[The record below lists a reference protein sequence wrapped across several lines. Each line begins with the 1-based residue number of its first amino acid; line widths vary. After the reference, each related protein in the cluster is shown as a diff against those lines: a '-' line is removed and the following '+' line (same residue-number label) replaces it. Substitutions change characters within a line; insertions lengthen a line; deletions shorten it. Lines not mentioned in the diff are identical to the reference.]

1 MPIQS
6 GSLQE
11 RLWSGPVHTDGHR
24 NQARDVLER
33 REHDSARAFAEGNKW
48 YAQNLLRTL
57 ASPNS
62 RVASRQLIENSR
74 RLIEE
79 SRRLIAQGKNNLAF
93 ARRGER
99 FVN

>member
-1 MPIQS
+1 MRIQS
-6 GSLQE
+6 SSLQQ
-11 RLWSGPVHTDGHR
+11 RLWSGPVQTDSR
-24 NQARDVLER
+24 LDQARDVLER
-33 REHDSARAFAEGNKW
+33 REHDSARAFVEGHKW

-62 RVASRQLIENSR
+62 RAASHQLIENSR
-74 RLIEE
+74 RLIDE

-93 ARRGER
+93 ARSGER

>member
-1 MPIQS
+1 M
-6 GSLQE
+6 
-11 RLWSGPVHTDGHR
+11 
-24 NQARDVLER
+24 LEG
-33 REHDSARAFAEGNKW
+33 REHDSARAFAEGHGW

-62 RVASRQLIENSR
+62 RAASRQLIENSR

-79 SRRLIAQGKNNLAF
+79 SRLLIAVGKNNLAF
-93 ARRGER
+93 ARHGER

>member
-1 MPIQS
+1 MRIQGS
-6 GSLQE
+6 SLQE
-11 RLWSGPVHTDGHR
+11 RLWSGRVQTDGHR
-24 NQARDVLER
+24 DQARDVPER
-33 REHDSARAFAEGNKW
+33 REHDSARAFVEGNKW

-62 RVASRQLIENSR
+62 RAASRQLIENSR
-74 RLIEE
+74 KLIEE
-79 SRRLIAQGKNNLAF
+79 SRRLIAQGTNNLVF